1 MFANLGIIL
10 IVLPIIAK
18 RGLAKFGR
26 NTPPSIMHGEKLFY
40 KFAISYLLVR
50 LHQELLI
57 GIRSS

>member
-1 MFANLGIIL
+1 MFANLGIML

-18 RGLAKFGR
+18 QGLAKFGK

-50 LHQELLI
+50 LLQELLI
-57 GIRSS
+57 EIRSS